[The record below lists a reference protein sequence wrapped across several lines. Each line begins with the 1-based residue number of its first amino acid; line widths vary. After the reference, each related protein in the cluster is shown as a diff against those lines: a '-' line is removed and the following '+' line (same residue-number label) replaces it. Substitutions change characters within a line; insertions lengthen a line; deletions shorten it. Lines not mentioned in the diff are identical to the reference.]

1 MYLSAIDIQNL
12 PGVRT
17 AHVLSPDAVSTLT
30 SLGDAAGLQHLGVH
44 MVVVEPGQRAGE
56 LHVHHFAEECVY
68 VLGGHGTAVLGE
80 RSVALSPGDFLAF
93 PANGAAHELINDGQE
108 PLIFLL
114 VGQRLDHDILDYPR
128 LGRRL
133 YRHHGQDDLVTW
145 VGEEGLAQA
154 LPGGILV
161 ESARQPGA
169 AATPQTGLRM
179 VSLDV
184 AGRPAGE
191 VPSLSREAEEA
202 CAAAA
207 ALHAQAGF
215 EPPWT
220 GYLVFD
226 SERCVGT
233 CAFKSP
239 PRANRVEIACY
250 PFPAQ
255 EQHLE
260 AMMASLM
267 RVAFENHP
275 GILVIAHTLAEE
287 GTETAVLARL
297 GFHLTGR
304 TQDTDQGEVWE
315 WMLQTATS

>member
-1 MYLSAIDIQNL
+1 MFQ
-12 PGVRT
+12 VW
-17 AHVLSPDAVSTLT
+17 
-30 SLGDAAGLQHLGVH
+30 
-44 MVVVEPGQRAGE
+44 
-56 LHVHHFAEECVY
+56 
-68 VLGGHGTAVLGE
+68 
-80 RSVALSPGDFLAF
+80 
-93 PANGAAHELINDGQE
+93 INDGQE

-133 YRHHGQDDLVTW
+133 SRHHGQDDLVTW

-275 GILVIAHTLAEE
+275 GIRVIAHTLAEE